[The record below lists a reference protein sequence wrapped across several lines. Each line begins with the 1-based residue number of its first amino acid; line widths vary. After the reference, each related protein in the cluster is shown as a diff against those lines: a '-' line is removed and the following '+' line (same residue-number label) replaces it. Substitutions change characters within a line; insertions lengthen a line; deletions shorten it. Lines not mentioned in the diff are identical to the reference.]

1 MRLFSIKKGNGKGS
15 EGRKELNRSKLEG
28 GEVEN
33 VVTELMEE
41 RARSEETVSG
51 FMASSNCG

>member
-41 RARSEETVSG
+41 RARYEETVSG
-51 FMASSNCG
+51 FMA